1 MWKAWSSRRNNP
13 AVVTFIQRGP
23 GISGSRF
30 FLFMPPPFDKISP
43 ACRKKLLLGIIYL
56 GYISLGLPDKILDAA
71 WIPMSEA
78 FAVPLRYGGF
88 VATVVAL
95 CSSVSASASGVIL
108 RKIGTGRLLAVCGAV
123 TGLSLVGC
131 GFSPVFAVLLACAVP
146 LGFGQGAIDT
156 GMNYYVSKHYS
167 SRDMS
172 WLHCCWGVGATIGPL
187 LASIFLQTT
196 GSWRSGY
203 FVIGSAQV
211 LLAVFFC
218 STIGLW
224 ERARR
229 DEEALEATSS
239 SADKPNGKCE
249 FSLDFWLCVLIF
261 FLYCGIEAGAGLWGC
276 AFLTRARGM
285 ELNTAQYVVTAY
297 WGMLTAGR
305 FLLGFTADRLGNRLL
320 STISGAGVLLAA
332 GLLLIPS
339 DGVLPSAAL
348 LLIGFSLA
356 PIYPCL
362 MHKVTRRGFND
373 ATSAALTG
381 LQGAASM
388 VGIMVLP
395 PVIGYANDMVS
406 MESLPIFSAVLAV
419 FMFAALLKTG
429 YWPAR
434 KTT

>member
-1 MWKAWSSRRNNP
+1 MA
-13 AVVTFIQRGP
+13 G
-23 GISGSRF
+23 F
-30 FLFMPPPFDKISP
+30 FDRISP
-43 ACRKKLLLGIIYL
+43 ARRKILLLCIIYL

-88 VATVVAL
+88 IATVLAL
-95 CSSVSASASGVIL
+95 CSSVSASASGLIL
-108 RKIGTGRLLAVCGAV
+108 RRIGTGRLLAVCGTI
-123 TGLSLVGC
+123 TGLSLIGC
-131 GFSPVFAVLLACAVP
+131 GFSPVFAVLLAFAVP

-156 GMNYYVSKHYS
+156 GMNFYVSKHYS

-172 WLHCCWGVGATIGPL
+172 WLHCCWGVGATLGPL
-187 LASIFLQTT
+187 IASIFLQST
-196 GSWRSGY
+196 GSWRSAY
-203 FVIGSAQV
+203 FAIGAVQV

-224 ERARR
+224 DRARR
-229 DEEALEATSS
+229 DEEAEDRDAAASS
-239 SADKPNGKCE
+239 SMDAADGKCR

-276 AFLTRARGM
+276 AFLTRSRGM

-320 STISGAGVLLAA
+320 STIAGAGVLLAA
-332 GLLLIPS
+332 GLLLVPA
-339 DGVLPSAAL
+339 DGFLPSAAL
-348 LLIGFSLA
+348 LLIGFALA

-362 MHKVTRRGFND
+362 MHEATRRGFND
-373 ATSAALTG
+373 ATAAALTG

-388 VGIMVLP
+388 VGIMIVP
-395 PVIGYANDMVS
+395 PVIGYAGDLIS
-406 MESLPIFSAVLAV
+406 MEALPVFAAVLAAL
-419 FMFAALLKTG
+419 MFAALLKTN
-429 YWPAR
+429 WRPAR

>member
-1 MWKAWSSRRNNP
+1 MNSLFDRITPARR
-13 AVVTFIQRGP
+13 
-23 GISGSRF
+23 
-30 FLFMPPPFDKISP
+30 KI
-43 ACRKKLLLGIIYL
+43 LLLGIIYL

-88 VATVVAL
+88 IATVLAL
-95 CSSVSASASGVIL
+95 CSSVSASASGLIL

-131 GFSPVFAVLLACAVP
+131 GFSPVFAVLLAFAVP

-156 GMNYYVSKHYS
+156 GMNFYVSKHYS

-172 WLHCCWGVGATIGPL
+172 WLHCCWGVGATLGPL
-187 LASIFLQTT
+187 IASIFLQST
-196 GSWRSGY
+196 GSWRSAY
-203 FVIGSAQV
+203 FAIGTAQV

-224 ERARR
+224 DRARR
-229 DEEALEATSS
+229 DEEAEDREAAAASSMDKLE
-239 SADKPNGKCE
+239 GKCR

-261 FLYCGIEAGAGLWGC
+261 FVYCGIEAGAGLWGC

-285 ELNTAQYVVTAY
+285 DLSTAQYVVTAY

-305 FLLGFTADRLGNRLL
+305 FLLGFTADKLGNRLL
-320 STISGAGVLLAA
+320 STVSGAAVLLAA
-332 GLLLIPS
+332 LLLLIPAN
-339 DGVLPSAAL
+339 GFLPSAAL
-348 LLIGFSLA
+348 LLVGFALA

-362 MHKVTRRGFND
+362 MHEATRRGFND
-373 ATSAALTG
+373 ATAAALTG

-388 VGIMVLP
+388 VGIMVVP
-395 PVIGYANDMVS
+395 PAIGYAGDLVS
-406 MESLPIFSAVLAV
+406 MEALPVFAVVQALI
-419 FMFAALLKTG
+419 MFAALLKTG
-429 YWPAR
+429 YWPTNR
-434 KTT
+434 PQ

>member
-1 MWKAWSSRRNNP
+1 MP
-13 AVVTFIQRGP
+13 QLFD
-23 GISGSRF
+23 RF
-30 FLFMPPPFDKISP
+30 SP
-43 ACRKKLLLGIIYL
+43 ARRKIILLAIIYL

-78 FAVPLRYGGF
+78 LAVPLRYGGF
-88 VATVVAL
+88 IVTVVAL
-95 CSSVSASASGVIL
+95 CSSVSASVSGLIL

-123 TGLSLVGC
+123 TGISLVGC
-131 GFSPVFAVLLACAVP
+131 GFAPVYAVLLACAIP

-167 SRDMS
+167 SRDTS
-172 WLHCCWGVGATIGPL
+172 WLHCCWGVDATIGPL
-187 LASIFLQTT
+187 LASVFLQTT

-203 FVIGSAQV
+203 FVIGAVQV

-224 ERARR
+224 DRARR
-229 DEEALEATSS
+229 DEEAENAAEAAASS
-239 SADKPNGKCE
+239 MDRLNGKCE
-249 FSLDFWLCVLIF
+249 FSLDFWLCVLIY

-276 AFLTRARGM
+276 AFLTKARGM
-285 ELNTAQYVVTAY
+285 DLNTAQYIVTAY

-320 STISGAGVLLAA
+320 STLSGAGVLLAA
-332 GLLLIPS
+332 GLLLIPA
-339 DGVLPSAAL
+339 GGFLPSAAL

-362 MHKVTRRGFND
+362 MHEVTRRGFND
-373 ATSAALTG
+373 ATAAALTG

-388 VGIMVLP
+388 VGIMVVP
-395 PVIGYANDMVS
+395 PLIGYANDMVS
-406 MESLPIFSAVLAV
+406 TEALPVISLVLAAV
-419 FMFAALLKTG
+419 MFAALLKTN
-429 YWPAR
+429 YRPAR
-434 KTT
+434 ISA